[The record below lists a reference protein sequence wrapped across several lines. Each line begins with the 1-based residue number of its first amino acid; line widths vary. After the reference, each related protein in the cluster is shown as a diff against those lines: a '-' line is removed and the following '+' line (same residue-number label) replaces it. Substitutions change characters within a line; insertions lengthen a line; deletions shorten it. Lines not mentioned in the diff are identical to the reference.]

1 MRLFIAAAWVL
12 LVWPSSAAA
21 QSAAP
26 YTTEIVS
33 IPSGSLKLRGVLGRP
48 APGHDDWLAGG
59 NGFRVPFGQERP
71 GDLVGEVAEDVALVN
86 PRTGETAVCP
96 ASLQGVNPWSQ
107 QEACIGDHI
116 AGGWVRAP
124 RAEP

>member
-1 MRLFIAAAWVL
+1 MKRWGVAL
-12 LVWPSSAAA
+12 LGLLATAGA
-21 QSAAP
+21 
-26 YTTEIVS
+26 
-33 IPSGSLKLRGVLGRP
+33 LG
-48 APGHDDWLAGG
+48 GC
-59 NGFRVPFGQERP
+59 
-71 GDLVGEVAEDVALVN
+71 AEDVALVN